1 MDALQYSIDNGL
13 NFSTNPIF
21 LDVAPGTYETVLY
34 SVTEQ
39 WNGNELFDVAQTRVV
54 SSPSTALTAS
64 GGCRI
69 GGLWRTPA
77 PKITE
82 K

>member
-21 LDVAPGTYETVLY
+21 LDVAPGTYETVLQY

-39 WNGNELFDVAQTRVV
+39 WNGNELFGRC
-54 SSPSTALTAS
+54 SN
-64 GGCRI
+64 
-69 GGLWRTPA
+69 
-77 PKITE
+77 
-82 K
+82 